1 MSLRAAYNTLGT
13 NHSYLFMSVAIYYG
27 HIFWNGKFVRFF
39 CHELE
44 NMLES
49 NCITCYQTD
58 PLSGT

>member
-1 MSLRAAYNTLGT
+1 
-13 NHSYLFMSVAIYYG
+13 MSVAIYYG